1 MVKTDK
7 NSIILSILIMI
18 QPILDI
24 CSYFAV
30 EAGITTVTTMLRF
43 AIFGAVMLYAF
54 ALSDR
59 KKVYFIFAGVIG
71 LYWIIHVLICARDG
85 YSFVSD
91 TNNLLRTLHMPAL
104 TIAFITLFKHANRYP
119 ENIGMCFSINYV
131 IIAASI
137 ILSFIVNKPVYT
149 YDRWIDGI
157 WAPVGIKGWFFAGNS
172 QSCILALMAMLAM
185 FDAYQKKKNLYFIGI
200 MVLIFIMMFFFGT
213 RVTYLSI
220 FIIAL
225 SFLVLILWN
234 REKRIVIP
242 VALLLA
248 LAIAVVAYPYS
259 PTYQIRATSY
269 ENETAWNEIIAD
281 TTNATTSI
289 ETTNATTSIETTPS
303 ISTPEKPQ
311 VPVQNQPVLTIGL
324 ETLGERFGL
333 EKVLAL
339 YGNDID
345 AAELMDNRQL
355 KVNFGKLLMAEN
367 DIWIR
372 LFGCEYQDFYY
383 RDGTYDPENDFSSL
397 YFFHGY
403 VGLALY
409 AAFIA
414 YFILLLAKDI
424 LQNLKF
430 LPKEKVLLCLSLI
443 LVLGIAELSG
453 HVLKRPSVSIY
464 ISLLLA
470 YAYYICKKRKEQPS

>member
-54 ALSDR
+54 ALSNR
-59 KKVYFIFAGVIG
+59 KKVYFIFAGIVG

-119 ENIGMCFSINYV
+119 ENIGKCFSINYV

-157 WAPVGIKGWFFAGNS
+157 WAPVGIKGWFYTGNS
-172 QSCILALMAMLAM
+172 QSCIIAVMSLLALY
-185 FDAYQKKKNLYFIGI
+185 DAYRKKNNLYFVGV
-200 MVLIFIMMFFFGT
+200 MALSFVMLFFFGT
-213 RVTYLSI
+213 RVTYISI
-220 FIIAL
+220 FLVAL

-234 REKRIVIP
+234 REKRIVVPI
-242 VALLLA
+242 ALV
-248 LAIAVVAYPYS
+248 LAIAVAIVGYPYS
-259 PTYQIRATSY
+259 PNHEIRSSVNNSQMAWEEFIE
-269 ENETAWNEIIAD
+269 ENTPTQPTISEDPTQPI
-281 TTNATTSI
+281 TNT
-289 ETTNATTSIETTPS
+289 
-303 ISTPEKPQ
+303 EKPE
-311 VPVQNQPVLTIGL
+311 PPQNQTILGSNIEVLSA
-324 ETLGERFGL
+324 RFGHD
-333 EKVLAL
+333 KVLAL
-339 YGNDID
+339 YGNDVS
-345 AAELMDNRQL
+345 ALELMDNRQA

-372 LFGCEYQDFYY
+372 LFGCEYQDFDYNG
-383 RDGTYDPENDFSSL
+383 GTYDPESDFSAL

-403 VGLALY
+403 VGIALY
-409 AAFIA
+409 IGFVI
-414 YFILLLAKDI
+414 YFALLLLKDI
-424 LQNLKF
+424 LMSLKK
-430 LPKEKVLLCLSLI
+430 LPAEKVLVALSL
-443 LVLGIAELSG
+443 VLAFGVAQLSAN
-453 HVLKRPSVSIY
+453 VLRRPNVSIY